1 MRKKILL
8 SEFGTPKKR
17 IETAISELKK
27 GNGIILLDNENREN
41 EGDLIFSSETMTV
54 EQMAFTI
61 KYCSGIVCLC
71 ITEEKRK
78 KLKLPMMVKKN
89 TNTFSTPFTVSI
101 ESAKG
106 ISTGVSAKDRIT
118 TIRTAISKK
127 SKPKDLN
134 RPGHIFP
141 LCANPKGIL
150 SRSGHT
156 EATIELTKL
165 AGFKPTGVLCE
176 LTNRDGSMSKTTEII
191 KFSNKYNIPVLTI
204 DDIKIFLEK
213 KTK

>member
-17 IETAISELKK
+17 IEIAIAELKK

-41 EGDLIFSSETMTV
+41 EGDLIFSAEKMTIK
-54 EQMAFTI
+54 QMAFTI
-61 KYCSGIVCLC
+61 RYCSGIVCLC

-78 KLKLPMMVKKN
+78 KLQLPMMVKKN
-89 TNTFSTPFTVSI
+89 TNSFSTPFTVSI

-118 TIRTAISKK
+118 TIRTAISETA
-127 SKPKDLN
+127 KPNDLN
-134 RPGHIFP
+134 KPGHIFP
-141 LCANPKGIL
+141 LCAHSGGL
-150 SRSGHT
+150 LMRSGHT

-165 AGFKPTGVLCE
+165 AGLKPTGVLCE
-176 LTNRDGSMSKTTEII
+176 LTNKDGSMSKTDEII
-191 KFSNKYNIPVLTI
+191 KFSRKYNISVLTI
-204 DDIKIFLEK
+204 EDIKKFLKQK
-213 KTK
+213 KK